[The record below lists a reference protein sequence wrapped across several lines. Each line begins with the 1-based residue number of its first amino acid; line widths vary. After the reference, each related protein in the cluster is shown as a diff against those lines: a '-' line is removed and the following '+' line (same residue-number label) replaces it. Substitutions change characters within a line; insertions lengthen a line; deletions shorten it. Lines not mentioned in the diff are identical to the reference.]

1 MFLYQ
6 IIDNHIQILGY
17 RGYDGSVCIPEKIE
31 NLPVTELS
39 AYAFSHGWGRDR
51 MLSAVAHEIRFC
63 DEEGSRLEG
72 EMAVKDLPAEV
83 TCERLKDLYLPP
95 TIKKIGN
102 YAFYNC
108 LELTHVECWSTI
120 SDLGS
125 GLFTGC
131 YGIRF
136 LDLHIAEGRRSCMK
150 EILSEL
156 HQKLYVNYHSHQGEA
171 RLLFPEMYEESVEH
185 TPARIIIREMHGC
198 GHMYRYCFAQSEF
211 QFHKYDS
218 LLPHLQAQESEQV
231 ALSLV
236 MGRLFTPLNLIDHD
250 KRAYETY
257 LAEHLEKAAKLAL
270 EDSDPALFL
279 WLARQYGHEK
289 KDFDAMVEMAGKANR
304 PEILSVLMNLR
315 RRRFPAEKRSF
326 SL

>member
-6 IIDNHIQILGY
+6 IINNRVQILGY
-17 RGYDGSVCIPEKIE
+17 RGYNGSIRIPEKVE

-39 AYAFSHGWGRDR
+39 AYAFSGGWGRNA
-51 MLSAVAHEIRFC
+51 MLASVANEMRFC
-63 DEEGSRLEG
+63 DEDGIRMEE
-72 EMAVKDLPAEV
+72 EIKKDDLPPEV
-83 TCERLKDLYLPP
+83 TYDRLKDIYLPP
-95 TIKKIGN
+95 SMKKIGN

-108 LELTHVECWSTI
+108 YDLSHLECWSTI

-131 YGIRF
+131 SGIRY
-136 LDLHIAEGRRSCMK
+136 LDFHLVDGRRSCMK

-156 HQKLYVNYHSHQGEA
+156 HQELYVNYYSSQGDA
-171 RLLFPEMYEESVEH
+171 RLVFPEMFEESVEH

-198 GHMYRYCFAQSEF
+198 GHMYRYCFAQSDF
-211 QFHKYDS
+211 QFHKYDG
-218 LLPHLQAQESEQV
+218 LFPHILVQEPERV
-231 ALSLV
+231 TAALV
-236 MGRLFTPLNLIDHD
+236 MGRLYTPLNLNNHD
-250 KRAYETY
+250 KKTYEAY
-257 LAEHLEKAAKLAL
+257 LMEHLSGAAKLAL

-279 WLARQYGHEK
+279 WLAEEYGHER
-289 KDFDAMVEMAGKANR
+289 KDFDMMVEIAGNANR
-304 PEILSVLMNLR
+304 PEVLSILMNLR